1 MVADHKKDSKMDLD
15 INIVNV
21 NININFGQV
30 SECIL
35 DDIEVL
41 KYFDEKQ
48 PYSTF

>member
-30 SECIL
+30 SECML
-35 DDIEVL
+35 DDIE
-41 KYFDEKQ
+41 YFDEKQ